1 MELESEAELYN
12 KANKLI
18 EDIYKFKR
26 EYAAGLSLIETII
39 EYSTVYS
46 IPLQEIGNT
55 LADHKDFVKIFK
67 NQLTKEKYFKEE
79 STNEY
84 EEYDDEEW

>member
-1 MELESEAELYN
+1 MEIESEAELYN

-18 EDIYKFKR
+18 EDIYKFKS
-26 EYAAGLSLIETII
+26 EYATDLSLIDTII
-39 EYSTVYS
+39 EYSTVSS

-79 STNEY
+79 NTVDYGEY
-84 EEYDDEEW
+84 EDEEW